1 MTGLYTI
8 NLRVTGS
15 ASIGTDRDTSL
26 YAFFGG
32 FIDNPFLSKA
42 ITALLVVVIFF
53 FLLYWFFGTE
63 IGMSIRATGMNQKM
77 ARAQGINT
85 HVMIILGLALAN
97 ALVAVSGALCA
108 QSMRGANMDIGRG
121 SIVIGL
127 ASIIIGE
134 VIFGK
139 RTFKNWLISVILGS
153 IIYQCLVAV
162 AIALDMNPNDLK
174 LLQAI
179 LIAFILSLP
188 LLRKT
193 KLFRKKEVTSNA

>member
-1 MTGLYTI
+1 
-8 NLRVTGS
+8 
-15 ASIGTDRDTSL
+15 
-26 YAFFGG
+26 
-32 FIDNPFLSKA
+32 
-42 ITALLVVVIFF
+42 
-53 FLLYWFFGTE
+53 
-63 IGMSIRATGMNQKM
+63 
-77 ARAQGINT
+77 
-85 HVMIILGLALAN
+85 
-97 ALVAVSGALCA
+97 VSGALSA